1 MSPLIPRDGSHPPS
15 RHTTFQHR
23 GQWDNFLFGA
33 EYALL
38 FFLERLGYGVS
49 YASCAGTGRVC
60 ICLYQCHLALTIGV
74 ASLLFLVY
82 CADVE
87 NLWRAGLLTRG
98 RHRALLSIGHD
109 EYYTQVRALGSRR
122 CFSVDST
129 LSPIPRAHPNRPCA
143 TRTKARATAA

>member
-1 MSPLIPRDGSHPPS
+1 MLAPSPFSSYVTADTARRLTSPLIL
-15 RHTTFQHR
+15 RHASLQHR

-74 ASLLFLVY
+74 ASLLFLVC

-87 NLWRAGLLTRG
+87 NLWRAGQLTRG

-122 CFSVDST
+122 GHPST
-129 LSPIPRAHPNRPCA
+129 
-143 TRTKARATAA
+143 